1 MQSILKLFSILTN
14 KQKKECAFIIFTMI
28 IGAILE
34 AIGIGTI
41 LPLISVIESEDIF
54 IKFPQLQH
62 LANLIGI
69 YTHTQLIIAVSIL
82 LIVVFVL
89 KNMYL
94 AWQLRLQ
101 INFSLKNQIYFSKM
115 LMREYLIKP
124 YSFYLNHNSAEIIK
138 VVNNSGR
145 IVFTDMYVSAFQLIT
160 EIVTATVIWIMLLL
174 IDPFTAT
181 VAAGFMVAI
190 LYSIIKSFRKKITEQ
205 GEKQNKYLA
214 AYLKW
219 VNQSLGAIKE
229 TKVLRKE
236 AYFLQAFSKAYEE
249 YGNSNRKFLFINQV
263 PRMIIESTVVC
274 GLLLLIIVKML
285 FGTPANEIVPL
296 LGVLALAAFRLM
308 PSANRIVNLSNT
320 IRFNIP
326 VFNEIYDEFMHI
338 KNSSRVLDY
347 QLLKEDNNKKLKFD
361 NKITITD
368 IKFNY
373 SNKKNVLQDVTFTIP
388 KGKFVGIIGPS
399 GAGKTTF
406 VDILLGLLKPTG
418 GSIAVDDVDIFSNIR
433 GWQANLAYVPQSIY
447 LIDGTIKENIA
458 LGVAEDEIDYELINK
473 VLHMA
478 ELYDFVYSQ
487 PDNINTNVGERG
499 VKLSG
504 GQRQRIGIARA
515 LYQKPEVLILDEA
528 TSALDNE
535 TEKSITDTILK
546 LKGKITIIA
555 IAHRTSTLEQCD
567 FKVKFKIGKAEI
579 INKDKV
585 MN

>member
-54 IKFPQLQH
+54 TKFSKLQYF
-62 LANLIGI
+62 ANLIGI
-69 YTHTQLIIAVSIL
+69 YTHTQLIIAVSVL
-82 LIVVFVL
+82 LIVVFFF

-94 AWQLRLQ
+94 AWQLRMQ

-115 LMREYLIKP
+115 LMREYLLKP
-124 YSFYLNHNSAEIIK
+124 YLYHLNHNTATILRNVNASGSIIFS
-138 VVNNSGR
+138 N
-145 IVFTDMYVSAFQLIT
+145 MYVSAFQLLT
-160 EIVTATVIWIMLLL
+160 EIVTATVIWVMLLA

-181 VAAGFMVAI
+181 IAAGFMVAI
-190 LYSIIKSFRKKITEQ
+190 LYSIIKAFRKKIAEQ
-205 GEKQNKYLA
+205 GKKQNQYSA

-219 VNQSLGAIKE
+219 VNQGLGAIKE

-285 FGTPANEIVPL
+285 LGTPANEIVPL

-308 PSANRIVNLSNT
+308 PSANRIVNLSNN
-320 IRFNIP
+320 IRFNMP
-326 VFNEIYDEFMHI
+326 LFNELYDEYMHI
-338 KNSSRVLDY
+338 KNSSNILDY
-347 QLLKEDNNKKLKFD
+347 PLLKEYDNQKLKFA
-361 NKITITD
+361 KEIKVSD

-373 SNKKNVLQDVTFTIP
+373 LNNKDVLQDVTFSIP
-388 KGKFVGIIGPS
+388 KGKFVGIVGPS

-418 GSIAVDDVDIFSNIR
+418 GKITVDGVDIFSNIR

-458 LGVAEDEIDYELINK
+458 LGVAEDEIDDELINK
-473 VLHMA
+473 VLRMA

-515 LYQKPEVLILDEA
+515 LYQQPEVLILDEA

-567 FKVKFKIGKAEI
+567 FKVKFENGKAI
-579 INKDKV
+579 VINEED
-585 MN
+585 

>member
-205 GEKQNKYLA
+205 GEKQNKY
-214 AYLKW
+214 
-219 VNQSLGAIKE
+219 
-229 TKVLRKE
+229 
-236 AYFLQAFSKAYEE
+236 FF
-249 YGNSNRKFLFINQV
+249 
-263 PRMIIESTVVC
+263 C
-274 GLLLLIIVKML
+274 
-285 FGTPANEIVPL
+285 
-296 LGVLALAAFRLM
+296 
-308 PSANRIVNLSNT
+308 
-320 IRFNIP
+320 
-326 VFNEIYDEFMHI
+326 
-338 KNSSRVLDY
+338 
-347 QLLKEDNNKKLKFD
+347 
-361 NKITITD
+361 
-368 IKFNY
+368 
-373 SNKKNVLQDVTFTIP
+373 
-388 KGKFVGIIGPS
+388 
-399 GAGKTTF
+399 
-406 VDILLGLLKPTG
+406 
-418 GSIAVDDVDIFSNIR
+418 
-433 GWQANLAYVPQSIY
+433 
-447 LIDGTIKENIA
+447 
-458 LGVAEDEIDYELINK
+458 
-473 VLHMA
+473 
-478 ELYDFVYSQ
+478 
-487 PDNINTNVGERG
+487 
-499 VKLSG
+499 
-504 GQRQRIGIARA
+504 
-515 LYQKPEVLILDEA
+515 
-528 TSALDNE
+528 
-535 TEKSITDTILK
+535 
-546 LKGKITIIA
+546 
-555 IAHRTSTLEQCD
+555 
-567 FKVKFKIGKAEI
+567 
-579 INKDKV
+579 
-585 MN
+585 

>member
-1 MQSILKLFSILTN
+1 MQSILKLFSILTS

-41 LPLISVIESEDIF
+41 LPLISVIENENIF
-54 IKFPQLQH
+54 LQYPQLQH
-62 LANLIGI
+62 FANFIGI
-69 YTHTQLIIAVSIL
+69 HTHTQFIITLSLL

-89 KNMYL
+89 KNAYL

-115 LMREYLIKP
+115 LMREYLLKS
-124 YSFYLNHNSAEIIK
+124 YLFYLNHNSAEIIK

-160 EIVTATVIWIMLLL
+160 EIVTAIVIWIMLLL

-181 VAAGFMVAI
+181 IAAGFMVAI
-190 LYSIIKSFRKKITEQ
+190 LYSIITAFRKKIAEQ
-205 GEKQNKYLA
+205 GEKQNKYLV

-219 VNQSLGAIKE
+219 VNQGLGAIKE

-274 GLLLLIIVKML
+274 GLLVLIIVKML
-285 FGTPANEIVPL
+285 LGASANEIVPL

-338 KNSSRVLDY
+338 KNSSGVLDY
-347 QLLKEDNNKKLKFD
+347 PLLKEDNNKKLKFD
-361 NKITITD
+361 NEITITD

-373 SNKKNVLQDVTFTIP
+373 LNNKVVLQDVSFVIP
-388 KGKFVGIIGPS
+388 KGKFVGIIGSS

-406 VDILLGLLKPTG
+406 VDILLGLLRPTG
-418 GSIAVDDVDIFSNIR
+418 GKITVDGVDIFNNIR
-433 GWQANLAYVPQSIY
+433 RWQANLAYVPQNIY

-458 LGVAEDEIDYELINK
+458 LGVAENEIDNELINK

-515 LYQKPEVLILDEA
+515 LYQRPEVLILDEA
-528 TSALDNE
+528 TSALDNK

-555 IAHRTSTLEQCD
+555 IAHRISTLEQCD
-567 FKVKFKIGKAEI
+567 FRIKFEDGKAEVI
-579 INKDKV
+579 
-585 MN
+585 

>member
-1 MQSILKLFSILTN
+1 MQSILKLFSILTTV
-14 KQKKECAFIIFTMI
+14 QKKECFFIIFTMI

-34 AIGIGTI
+34 AVGIGTI
-41 LPLISVIESEDIF
+41 LPLISVIENENIF
-54 IKFPQLQH
+54 SKYPQIKYIT
-62 LANLIGI
+62 NSIGI
-69 YTHTQLIIAVSIL
+69 ITHTQFIIAVSIL
-82 LIVVFVL
+82 LIFVFVL
-89 KNMYL
+89 KNLYL
-94 AWQLRLQ
+94 AWQLKLQ
-101 INFSLKNQIYFSKM
+101 INFSLKNQVYFSKM
-115 LMREYLIKP
+115 LMREYLFKP
-124 YSFYLNHNSAEIIK
+124 YLFHLNHNTATILRNVNSSGAIIFS
-138 VVNNSGR
+138 N
-145 IVFTDMYVSAFQLIT
+145 MYVSAFQLLT
-160 EIVTATVIWIMLLL
+160 EIVTGFVIWSMLLL

-181 VAAGFMVAI
+181 IAAGFMVLI
-190 LYSIIKSFRKKITEQ
+190 LYSIIKAFRKKISEQ
-205 GEKQNKYLA
+205 GKKQNQYSA

-219 VNQSLGAIKE
+219 VNQGLGAIKE

-236 AYFLQAFSKAYEE
+236 SYFLQAFSKAYEE
-249 YGNSNRKFLFINQV
+249 YGNSNKRFLFLNQV

-274 GLLLLIIVKML
+274 GLLLLVIVKIIL
-285 FGTPANEIVPL
+285 GTPANEIVPL

-308 PSANRIVNLSNT
+308 PSANRIVNLSNN
-320 IRFNIP
+320 IRFNMP
-326 VFNEIYDEFMHI
+326 FFNELYDEFVKI
-338 KNSSRVLDY
+338 KNSSLSTNEAFID
-347 QLLKEDNNKKLKFD
+347 KEKISKIPFNKQI
-361 NKITITD
+361 KID
-368 IKFNY
+368 DLGFGYLN
-373 SNKKNVLQDVTFTIP
+373 SKNVLTDISFEIP
-388 KGKFVGIIGPS
+388 KGKFVGIVGPS

-406 VDILLGLLKPTG
+406 VDILLGLLEPTAG
-418 GSIAVDDVDIFSNIR
+418 KITVDGIDIFSNIR
-433 GWQANLAYVPQSIY
+433 GWQTNLAYVPQSIY

-458 LGVAEDEIDYELINK
+458 LGFAENEINDDLINK
-473 VLHMA
+473 VLHMS

-487 PDNINTNVGERG
+487 QDNINTNVGERG

-567 FKVKFKIGKAEI
+567 FKVKFENGKAEI